1 MTPKQKRRR
10 QKRNHVALPVK
21 VCLPGIKTSR
31 PHPACTLDLA
41 SGGVRLSGFR
51 YEVAAGSVIALERGK
66 QRVNFRVAW
75 VGKPGTRHEGQV
87 GLECVEPVTELWGV
101 EFAASDHEFEEHA
114 QPRSAAAAAAAAAN
128 HDGLPQTAAQ
138 DGHHPGETHAGS
150 DQFNLGPRI
159 AHVTS
164 TLGIARYPCSGD
176 VEWRPEGADEDYF
189 KSRVREVGPRGCFAL
204 TNARVPV
211 GTRVQ
216 LVLKAVGHLVHARAT
231 VRNADDA
238 GMWLEFFDLHPEE
251 MQSLLYLI
259 DHIAVS

>member
-1 MTPKQKRRR
+1 MTPKKRRR

-21 VCLPGIKTSR
+21 VCLPGQRASR
-31 PHPACTLDLA
+31 LHPACTLDLA

-51 YEVAAGSVIALERGK
+51 YEVVAGSVIALERGK
-66 QRVNFRVAW
+66 QKVNFRVAW
-75 VGKPGTRHEGQV
+75 VGKIGTRHEGQV

-101 EFAASDHEFEEHA
+101 EFPAGDNEFEEHA
-114 QPRSAAAAAAAAAN
+114 QPRSAAAAAAAASN
-128 HDGLPQTAAQ
+128 HDGLPQAGT
-138 DGHHPGETHAGS
+138 DGQPAEAHAAGS
-150 DQFNLGPRI
+150 EHFNLGPRI

-164 TLGIARYPCSGD
+164 SLGIARYPCSGD
-176 VEWRPEGADEDYF
+176 VEWRPEGADEEYF

-204 TNARVPV
+204 TNARVPI